1 MREARSSKRKYLP
14 YVAVVL
20 LIVFLLS
27 AVLLFVNLWE
37 RFNTNPPFQGEEAVV
52 PTLTYNGEEYILKD
66 DKDLEVILVLGLDKF
81 QGELDPE
88 AYTNDR
94 QSDFMMLLVINDATR
109 ECTAIHI
116 NRDTMADINRLD
128 ISGNKIGTVRK
139 QIALAHTYG
148 KGDEVSLRN
157 AADAVE
163 SLFYNIKIDH
173 CMSVT
178 MDAVPVFNDLVGGV
192 EVEVLDDFTGID
204 DTLVKGETVTLMGE
218 HALNYVRTRYGLEDS
233 TNETRMIRQRQ
244 YLKALYNKTR
254 DKLESDDEFVVKV
267 FNEFLNEK
275 NYIETNEKSV
285 NRLQEIFRK
294 VSDYRFTEI
303 RYIEGESVKGE
314 QFIEFTPNEDSL
326 KKLVVQMFYRLK
338 D

>member
-14 YVAVVL
+14 YVAIVL

-27 AVLLFVNLWE
+27 TVLLFVNLWE
-37 RFNTNPPFQGEEAVV
+37 RFGTNSPFQGEEAVV
-52 PTLTYNGEEYILKD
+52 PTLTYNGEEYVLKD
-66 DKDLEVILVLGLDKF
+66 DDDLEIILVLGLDKF
-81 QGELDPE
+81 QGQVDSE
-88 AYTNDR
+88 AYTNDK
-94 QSDFMMLLVINDATR
+94 QSDFMMLLVIDDANR
-109 ECTAIHI
+109 ECTAIHL

-139 QIALAHTYG
+139 QLALAHTYG

-157 AADAVE
+157 ATDAVE
-163 SLFYNIKIDH
+163 GLLYNIKIDH

-178 MDAVPVFNDLVGGV
+178 MDAVPVFNDMVGGV

-244 YLKALYNKTR
+244 YLKALYNKTI
-254 DKLESDDEFVVKV
+254 DKLHNDEEFVVDV
-267 FNEFLNEK
+267 FNEFSQTG
-275 NYIETNEKSV
+275 YIETNEKSV

-314 QFIEFTPNEDSL
+314 QFMEFTPDEDSL
-326 KKLVVQMFYRLK
+326 KKLVVEMFYSLK